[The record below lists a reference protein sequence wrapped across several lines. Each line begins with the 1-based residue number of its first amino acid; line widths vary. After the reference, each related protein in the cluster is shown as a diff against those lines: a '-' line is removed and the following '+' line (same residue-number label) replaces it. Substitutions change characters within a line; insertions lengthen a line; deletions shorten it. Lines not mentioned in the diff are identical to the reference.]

1 MFSDGHSFSDREN
14 FETVFVGRE
23 ECLQYLTNACNVF
36 RIIGVFGLKGIGK
49 SRTVKELIKR
59 KPFAIQTLENLKEGG
74 SIEDIVLDLTH
85 VSEQETL
92 CKILCSTLKCV
103 LNRKERETNLWI
115 NRVCELLSDK
125 LDRLYVILF
134 DNAENVIDS
143 PSGLELLKLVTSH
156 LSELT
161 NVKIFITSTT
171 QIELGQCCD
180 SFLKFELEPLHP
192 NDSST
197 LLDKVAPQVKFGDYK
212 DTIIKLCEGE

>member
-1 MFSDGHSFSDREN
+1 MFCDGHSLSDGEN

-23 ECLQYLTNACNVF
+23 ECLQYLTNAWNVF

-59 KPFAIQTLENLKEGG
+59 KPFAIQTLENLNG
-74 SIEDIVLDLTH
+74 SIENIVLDLTH

-92 CKILCSTLKCV
+92 CNKLCSALKCD

-125 LDRLYVILF
+125 LDRLYIILF

-143 PSGLELLKLVTSH
+143 PTGQELLKLVTSH
-156 LSELT
+156 LSVLT

>member
-1 MFSDGHSFSDREN
+1 MFCDGHSLSDGEN

-23 ECLQYLTNACNVF
+23 ECLQYLTNAWNVF

-59 KPFAIQTLENLKEGG
+59 KPFAIQTLENLNG
-74 SIEDIVLDLTH
+74 SIENIVLDLTH

-92 CKILCSTLKCV
+92 CNKLCSALKCD

-143 PSGLELLKLVTSH
+143 PSGQELLKLVTSH
-156 LSELT
+156 LSMLT

-171 QIELGQCCD
+171 QIDLDQCCE

-192 NDSST
+192 TEVST
-197 LLDKVAPQVKFGDYK
+197 LLDLVAPHVKFGDYK